1 MGKKIHFIVVLVMF
15 LLLFSIFTVA
25 ENWRN
30 DGAAY
35 RVKIHAQ
42 CGPSTP
48 TLELCWDDNHL
59 YQRTGETS
67 FGITG
72 QEWRNIKIT
81 DNGGLKKVGKD
92 FNENNRPG
100 SDWFA
105 SKKGAKEGDYGPA
118 ELRFRAPIDPDSREM
133 NPEKHAILELAA
145 RDAAIDGW
153 QDVIDGIGER
163 NIVFQIGLGT
173 EVTEF
178 VTAWEAVDHPAV
190 KQAIVRRIQKVAKS
204 MDLDLSNQE
213 LNELAN
219 NAFNKIPR
227 PSAGEGG
234 AMFFSGTTK
243 LASEFLAIGG
253 IKTANGGKLMKILGV
268 GVGKDVVHTTKK
280 VAEGDYVGAAA
291 NIFATVTMT
300 TLPLGMEKLAQTKLL
315 EPLTRGLKG
324 WAERVPTILANSP
337 YVKQLAKGTGKK
349 AVKTSVKYL
358 FMGMVAAG
366 EGEAIGLTK
375 SDIIALGF
383 QPTNEFLRFHQA
395 PMGKWA
401 TIDSGKEGYVYMK
414 AYDSEGVLRAFAK
427 DKNEVIQRQVDFE
440 RWSVVKSSEPIS
452 LGSAKDQFDQAPV
465 GEFLSID
472 AGVSGWTYAKLPKEE
487 GSAELVLYR
496 ISSDMVLERLNEDGT
511 WSSLN
516 AQERIS
522 YTSVIRS
529 ATVAKEERIK
539 VEALAK
545 SVEETLK
552 AAGEVLAAIPVI
564 GTKYSAGDAY
574 VKVLKVNDDG
584 SISAN
589 YCPTSDPYGCISYT
603 FMTVEA
609 MDQFVN
615 QKGLYRRYI
624 PEAPKEEEK
633 VEEEPDEE
641 DEEFSLFDEGQCD
654 PGDSSQECPEEELPP
669 EDDSS
674 SLFDEGQCN
683 PDDPSPECIWEISS
697 GDDDQSVPI
706 CGEG

>member
-1 MGKKIHFIVVLVMF
+1 
-15 LLLFSIFTVA
+15 
-25 ENWRN
+25 
-30 DGAAY
+30 
-35 RVKIHAQ
+35 
-42 CGPSTP
+42 
-48 TLELCWDDNHL
+48 
-59 YQRTGETS
+59 
-67 FGITG
+67 
-72 QEWRNIKIT
+72 
-81 DNGGLKKVGKD
+81 
-92 FNENNRPG
+92 
-100 SDWFA
+100 
-105 SKKGAKEGDYGPA
+105 
-118 ELRFRAPIDPDSREM
+118 
-133 NPEKHAILELAA
+133 
-145 RDAAIDGW
+145 
-153 QDVIDGIGER
+153 
-163 NIVFQIGLGT
+163 
-173 EVTEF
+173 
-178 VTAWEAVDHPAV
+178 
-190 KQAIVRRIQKVAKS
+190 
-204 MDLDLSNQE
+204 
-213 LNELAN
+213 
-219 NAFNKIPR
+219 
-227 PSAGEGG
+227 
-234 AMFFSGTTK
+234 
-243 LASEFLAIGG
+243 
-253 IKTANGGKLMKILGV
+253 
-268 GVGKDVVHTTKK
+268 
-280 VAEGDYVGAAA
+280 
-291 NIFATVTMT
+291 
-300 TLPLGMEKLAQTKLL
+300 
-315 EPLTRGLKG
+315 
-324 WAERVPTILANSP
+324 
-337 YVKQLAKGTGKK
+337 
-349 AVKTSVKYL
+349 
-358 FMGMVAAG
+358 
-366 EGEAIGLTK
+366 
-375 SDIIALGF
+375 
-383 QPTNEFLRFHQA
+383 
-395 PMGKWA
+395 
-401 TIDSGKEGYVYMK
+401 
-414 AYDSEGVLRAFAK
+414 
-427 DKNEVIQRQVDFE
+427 
-440 RWSVVKSSEPIS
+440 VKSSEPIS